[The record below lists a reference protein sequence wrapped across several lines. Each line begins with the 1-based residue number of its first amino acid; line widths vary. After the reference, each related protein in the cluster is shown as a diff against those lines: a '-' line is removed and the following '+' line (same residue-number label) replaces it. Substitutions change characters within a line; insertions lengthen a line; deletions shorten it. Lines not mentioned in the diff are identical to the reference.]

1 LSGKCVYQELSNE
14 MLESLSSLLAKEI
27 ISVSKAIENLQAAQ
41 QRAMA
46 VRPKVGGFPYLAET
60 LRRAGVTRNQWFLP
74 ACQSI
79 YLTGEGPVVAQGTPL
94 LSGTADVPR
103 FDKDALIAA
112 LRTDQEGNSTFPEFL
127 LATWRAGVVRYEVD
141 FAERT
146 CAYYGCEGEDY
157 VEEYPA
163 VSID

>member
-1 LSGKCVYQELSNE
+1 
-14 MLESLSSLLAKEI
+14 
-27 ISVSKAIENLQAAQ
+27 
-41 QRAMA
+41 
-46 VRPKVGGFPYLAET
+46 
-60 LRRAGVTRNQWFLP
+60 
-74 ACQSI
+74 
-79 YLTGEGPVVAQGTPL
+79 

-112 LRTDQEGNSTFPEFL
+112 LRTDQAGNSTFPEFL

-141 FAERT
+141 FAERA
-146 CAYYGCEGEDY
+146 CSYYGCEGEDY